1 MSELSFS
8 KAFSINQKDILA
20 PLKASLQS
28 FGTGHASTRAH
39 RFAHSPV
46 TLGPYH
52 PAALPTAT
60 WAQGQ
65 CLTRAV
71 LPG

>member
-1 MSELSFS
+1 MPELSFS
-8 KAFSINQKDILA
+8 KAFLINKKDILA

-28 FGTGHASTRAH
+28 FGTGRASTRAQ

-46 TLGPYH
+46 ALGPYH

-65 CLTRAV
+65 CSTRAV
-71 LPG
+71 FPG